1 MQGKPEQSLILD
13 STPWIPD
20 HICNL
25 SGIPDSFS
33 CIPDSKAQGS
43 EFHQLKFPGFR
54 NLGSLTWGETNKA
67 RLPTYPSLS

>member
-20 HICNL
+20 HVCNL
-25 SGIPDSFS
+25 SEIPDSFS

-43 EFHQLKFPGFR
+43 
-54 NLGSLTWGETNKA
+54 NST
-67 RLPTYPSLS
+67 S

>member
-1 MQGKPEQSLILD
+1 MQGKPEQSKILD

-43 EFHQLKFPGFR
+43 EFHQLKFPWIP
-54 NLGSLTWGETNKA
+54 LHGERPIK
-67 RLPTYPSLS
+67 LDFPPTPP